1 MNAQPDL
8 IEEMEYYLSKKQD
21 VADGF
26 IQLFR
31 SSLGKD
37 KTALQHHQRITQ
49 EIQGILDFLEIVF
62 GLEAH
67 LDQYRNYHLTE
78 KEYYQ

>member
-1 MNAQPDL
+1 MKIDPNL

-26 IQLFR
+26 IHLFR

-37 KTALQHHQRITQ
+37 KTAIPNHQRITQ

-62 GLEAH
+62 CLEAH
-67 LDQYRNYHLTE
+67 LDQYRNWHLTE